1 MKNLAI
7 QEVKKNLFLKQ
18 RYYEGDLIII
28 IIIHYIYIVLFS
40 ALKALYIERGI
51 SSTNA
56 MRILAWKLRKKT
68 AENTIHRI
76 REPKTKVIKSKLN
89 EFQESFE
96 VFYKTLYFILT
107 PGCNL
112 IQVDTFLN
120 SLELPTLN
128 EEQNRRMTADI
139 SEDEL
144 KIAISRLKLN
154 KSPGSDGCTAEWY
167 KEFKNELIPVMLP
180 TLNWVLKKAQ
190 TSPSWKEAIPKEG
203 KDKLECGS
211 FKPIS
216 VLNMNYRLFTSIMA
230 KRLEEFLPKLIHN
243 DQTGFI

>member
-96 VFYKTLYFILT
+96 VFYKTLY
-107 PGCNL
+107 
-112 IQVDTFLN
+112 
-120 SLELPTLN
+120 
-128 EEQNRRMTADI
+128 
-139 SEDEL
+139 
-144 KIAISRLKLN
+144 SR
-154 KSPGSDGCTAEWY
+154 
-167 KEFKNELIPVMLP
+167 V
-180 TLNWVLKKAQ
+180 
-190 TSPSWKEAIPKEG
+190 
-203 KDKLECGS
+203 
-211 FKPIS
+211 
-216 VLNMNYRLFTSIMA
+216 
-230 KRLEEFLPKLIHN
+230 
-243 DQTGFI
+243 